1 MIHTAKQLKDKVKNL
16 SDGRSEVAQS
26 LIRYYFMERF
36 LERVSVSEHRNN
48 FILKGGMLV
57 ASIIGVDMR
66 ATMDIDT
73 TVKELSLNDQDFRKI
88 IEKICAIQIEDG
100 VTFKIT
106 SVKKIMEEFDYPGIR
121 MMIEANLDRLR
132 QPFKIDI
139 STDDVITPNAI
150 EFKYKLM
157 FEDRTISVL
166 SYNLETLL
174 AEKMQTI
181 LARGLAN
188 TRMRDFYDI
197 YEIMNSKAEEVNL
210 DVLKYAF
217 EATCVRRGTVYDK
230 ADVEVILDKIKADK
244 GMEDM
249 WNRFRTVNYFVEGLD
264 WKEIISFVIGK
275 MALLYKL

>member
-1 MIHTAKQLKDKVKNL
+1 MIHTAKQLKDKVQNL

-73 TVKELSLNDQDFRKI
+73 TVKELSLNEQDFKKI

-139 STDDVITPNAI
+139 STDDVITPDAI

-217 EATCVRRGTVYDK
+217 EATCVFKRR
-230 ADVEVILDKIKADK
+230 I
-244 GMEDM
+244 
-249 WNRFRTVNYFVEGLD
+249 FV
-264 WKEIISFVIGK
+264 KTKTRQK
-275 MALLYKL
+275 M

>member
-73 TVKELSLNDQDFRKI
+73 TVKELSLNEQDFRKI

-139 STDDVITPNAI
+139 STDDVITPDAI

-174 AEKMQTI
+174 AEKIQTI
-181 LARGLAN
+181 LARGLVN

-264 WKEIISFVIGK
+264 WKEIISFVIGE
-275 MALLYKL
+275 MAFLYKL